1 MPPSDSN
8 DEDYGIPSSDGNS
21 DSSSDN
27 GAYVHSVTQSVGV
40 QYLSKETVRKAYA
53 ETEGNPFAGPRDQG
67 LPAVYPCGV
76 HFVRATP
83 YWDENWHL
91 RVVPPPLTAQQGY
104 QDGPLNPI
112 LIANVYSQGSGS
124 YLLDPERLLQFGH
137 PFPCANNFGRGVN
150 RAPGVWASSPEGRKR
165 IPWIDP
171 LRILLFKDQQR
182 NHSWC
187 FILRFNTFILPD
199 NYALTTS
206 AALQERRAFLPHLG
220 LERFALCQNFSF
232 KVAEAL
238 RGLQAKI
245 LGSLPH
251 QRGNH
256 PYPYSFPTPLEKQI
270 ALWDV
275 WAKTF

>member
-76 HFVRATP
+76 HFDKATP
-83 YWDENWHL
+83 YWDVNWHL

-137 PFPCANNFGRGVN
+137 PFPCDNNFGRGVN
-150 RAPGVWASSPEGRKR
+150 RAPGV
-165 IPWIDP
+165 
-171 LRILLFKDQQR
+171 
-182 NHSWC
+182 
-187 FILRFNTFILPD
+187 
-199 NYALTTS
+199 
-206 AALQERRAFLPHLG
+206 
-220 LERFALCQNFSF
+220 
-232 KVAEAL
+232 
-238 RGLQAKI
+238 
-245 LGSLPH
+245 
-251 QRGNH
+251 
-256 PYPYSFPTPLEKQI
+256 
-270 ALWDV
+270 
-275 WAKTF
+275 